1 MTPPMRTRAELLQ
14 GVEPVKVEPR
24 RERVRREGVEPKTV
38 TIAGIAEAKRM
49 LANAPAAVEGQ
60 GGQAHTGV
68 VCIRTLALIPD
79 PAVALEAMRSWN
91 ARCEPPWD
99 EEELLDRLQ
108 RAAVEADVE
117 PGSRAE
123 MALARANALAEADEL
138 TDPSGSSSPGVTNR
152 GGSPGT
158 VLYHPTEAKRL
169 IAAQEFE
176 DFDDDNQSRTYTE
189 ARAHLGLWRAGTRQN
204 VVGPR

>member
-1 MTPPMRTRAELLQ
+1 MSRTPEEILAGLPE
-14 GVEPVKVEPR
+14 VKVEPR
-24 RERVRREGVEPKTV
+24 RERAARSGEPRPV
-38 TIAGIAEAKRM
+38 
-49 LANAPAAVEGQ
+49 NPAAVQEAHFMLIKTPPAIEGQ

-68 VCIRTLALIPD
+68 VCIRTLALVPD
-79 PAVALEAMRSWN
+79 PVMALDVMRGWN
-91 ARCEPPWD
+91 SRCEPPWD
-99 EEELLDRLQ
+99 EDELLDRLQ

-123 MALARANALAEADEL
+123 MALARADALVEAENDISEGYAEDGIRSAS
-138 TDPSGSSSPGVTNR
+138 D
-152 GGSPGT
+152 T

-176 DFDDDNQSRTYTE
+176 DFDDDNQSRTDTE
-189 ARAHLGLWRAGTRQN
+189 TRAHLGLWRAGTRQN